1 MENSINKKGF
11 SKAES
16 RWSLLLPFA
25 FLLVQ
30 YGYGLGNIMLTY
42 CILFAGYCVVR
53 YQEFPVFRSLSVY
66 TVWYVFILLCTVFV
80 FDHSAGLPYW
90 SRLFQILISGYCVAI
105 IAKHLD
111 KDALYKCWKVVG
123 LIVCAVIGY
132 QFFQTFFLKQ
142 SVLPIQ
148 LLPVS
153 NEVLMR
159 NENWTTYSDRPVAF
173 FTEPAM
179 VVAFLTPVLLFA
191 YQKKEWLVAIVVSL
205 AILLSGSTS
214 GVVALAIMWAF
225 FVINFRS
232 SATYRIALIIVM
244 IAAVYAFL
252 NLSYFSDSIDK
263 ISFELSGESSNMN
276 VRVMRGW
283 WIYGTL
289 DLRSKLF
296 GISDYNISSYVYGHA
311 EEFTWQTG
319 YEENFYL
326 NTAQRILI
334 QTGIVGAILYIWM
347 LIKLW
352 MSTNKAVKPYLT
364 VVIVS
369 MFFAS
374 NFFVNGMFV
383 MQFIVL
389 LSYLKRYEV
398 PSEEIVKMQKQKS
411 YVQEIHQ

>member
-1 MENSINKKGF
+1 MDNLINTKAF

-16 RWSLLLPFA
+16 RWSFFLPIS

-30 YGYGLGNIMLTY
+30 YGYGFGNIMLTY
-42 CILFAGYCVVR
+42 CILYAGYCVVR
-53 YQEFPVFRSLSVY
+53 YQEFPVFRSLSIY

-80 FDHSAGLPYW
+80 FDHLAGRAYW
-90 SRLFQILISGYCVAI
+90 SRLFQILISGFCVAI

-111 KDALYKCWKVVG
+111 KEALYRCWKIVG
-123 LIVCAVIGY
+123 LIVCIVVAY
-132 QFFQTFFLKQ
+132 QFFQIFFLKQ
-142 SVLPIQ
+142 LVLPIR

-153 NEVLMR
+153 NEVLLR

-205 AILLSGSTS
+205 SILLSGSTS
-214 GVVALAIMWAF
+214 GVVALAIMWGF
-225 FVINFRS
+225 FVINYRS
-232 SATYRIALIIVM
+232 SATYRFALIIVM
-244 IAAVYAFL
+244 IVAVYAFL
-252 NLSYFSDSIDK
+252 NLSYFSNSIDK

-289 DLRSKLF
+289 DLRSKFF

-334 QTGIVGAILYIWM
+334 QTGIVGAILYVWM

-352 MSTNKAVKPYLT
+352 MSTNKAVKPYLA

-389 LSYLKRYEV
+389 LSYLKGYEV
-398 PSEEIVKMQKQKS
+398 TREEIVKMQKQKP
-411 YVQEIHQ
+411 YVQEIH